1 MTDEE
6 LKLWLRAEIL
16 RAVDAKIATAI
27 AAAISQVDVKI
38 AEASLAASQRLV
50 DAFIP
55 QFAAANLG
63 AACVGCA
70 IVAAL
75 AESGA
80 INPARA
86 VTWPEWMAANLPS
99 DVDPRVAKPPP
110 IRSGPLAKCS
120 VPWRCQGP
128 QATDFGLYRTK
139 HAYAATSARRGRTLE

>member
-1 MTDEE
+1 M
-6 LKLWLRAEIL
+6 KLWLRAEIL

-86 VTWPEWMAANLPS
+86 VTWSEWMAANLPS
-99 DVDPRVAKPPP
+99 DVDPRVREAAANTL
-110 IRSGPLAKCS
+110 R
-120 VPWRCQGP
+120 
-128 QATDFGLYRTK
+128 TFGQVLGSMAMPRP
-139 HAYAATSARRGRTLE
+139 ASN

>member
-1 MTDEE
+1 M
-6 LKLWLRAEIL
+6 KLWLRAEIL

-63 AACVGCA
+63 AACA

-99 DVDPRVAKPPP
+99 DVDPRLREAAANTL
-110 IRSGPLAKCS
+110 R
-120 VPWRCQGP
+120 
-128 QATDFGLYRTK
+128 TFGQVLGSMAMPRP
-139 HAYAATSARRGRTLE
+139 ASN